1 MPVLKMLLQ
10 DNEGPST
17 KGIGMLRQLMR
28 ESLEK
33 RFSKLEDTKLFNQH
47 FIKSSYIYAAVN
59 SSHPTPSRLFTPSH
73 SLTLQVVSEG
83 EVLDELLRLD
93 SRKPAGSDALDPYFF
108 KLEAPII
115 AGPIADISNLSL
127 HTSEIPNH
135 MHGSQLWCV
144 PFLREEIKLTQKVI
158 GPSL

>member
-33 RFSKLEDTKLFNQH
+33 RFSKLEDMKLFNQH
-47 FIKSSYIYAAVN
+47 LLM
-59 SSHPTPSRLFTPSH
+59 SHPTPSRLFTPSH

-83 EVLDELLRLD
+83 EVLDKLLRLD
-93 SRKPAGSDALDPYFF
+93 SRKPAGSDALDSYFF
-108 KLEAPII
+108 KL
-115 AGPIADISNLSL
+115 LSL
-127 HTSEIPNH
+127 QVLLQIFLTCPSTHLKSPITCMEVSCGAP
-135 MHGSQLWCV
+135 
-144 PFLREEIKLTQKVI
+144 PF
-158 GPSL
+158 